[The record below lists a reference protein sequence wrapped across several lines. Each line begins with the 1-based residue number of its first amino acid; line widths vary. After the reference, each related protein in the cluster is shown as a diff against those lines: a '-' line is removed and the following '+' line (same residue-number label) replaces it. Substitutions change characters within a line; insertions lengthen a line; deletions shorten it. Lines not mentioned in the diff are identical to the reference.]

1 MAAAA
6 LRRSAKT
13 TPNRKSTQSWPSNS
27 DQVTEDGS
35 RNPALVLASEQ
46 QQSSASMLTLP
57 QQQNQQAG
65 TQMQSASSLDQPQI
79 GLVQYQP
86 TGTNPEPPTVRTPG
100 QYQPAG
106 NNETPLAGEDLNSD
120 AIVDA
125 QLTHLISR
133 DDAPQGQ
140 DAPNTSDVPM
150 PDAPTVHDIA
160 TPRRTVGGRCRK
172 WCISAQPASG
182 KRKCAA
188 CNLCGIRFTQ
198 GEARLQQWGSR
209 ETNHH
214 YVHAHCV
221 NGGLGHDHELFPK
234 QATDQD
240 AVDAVTRQRDTITR
254 TAADTEV
261 LLPFA
266 QDPDQASTAAP
277 PDDERDLFGRE
288 EALRM
293 DEEIMDFQ
301 WFEHVTWDSIKDLR
315 GTTYVQPPTRFKF
328 ALQQA
333 QHAILRAIIHNN
345 PTSSASESAWKALV
359 LSSWLLLGRP
369 AVNASE
375 SNCAHFLDARLELF
389 WAEDWSALWAMV
401 RSECD
406 VAPVQ
411 NTARRTEKQQI
422 QSRIRK
428 VATLA
433 RTGEKG
439 RALAAARNAPP
450 VPVTEQIVQEIKS
463 LYPADPEPPAP
474 ASAPIS
480 ALFLSEVAEQVPS
493 TLRKMPR
500 LSEPGPLG
508 MRAEHWY
515 DFGSLAG
522 NSDLFVQVV
531 AHIAAAAL
539 PNSVLQYL
547 RAGQI
552 TPLAKPTGGHRPLL
566 MMSFL
571 RRLALKSVMAAK
583 KESVAKCAGPFNT
596 VSEDQMVQIR

>member
-1 MAAAA
+1 MPQLVPQYTTC
-6 LRRSAKT
+6 LRE
-13 TPNRKSTQSWPSNS
+13 TQ
-27 DQVTEDGS
+27 TC
-35 RNPALVLASEQ
+35 
-46 QQSSASMLTLP
+46 
-57 QQQNQQAG
+57 G
-65 TQMQSASSLDQPQI
+65 T
-79 GLVQYQP
+79 
-86 TGTNPEPPTVRTPG
+86 
-100 QYQPAG
+100 
-106 NNETPLAGEDLNSD
+106 
-120 AIVDA
+120 
-125 QLTHLISR
+125 
-133 DDAPQGQ
+133 
-140 DAPNTSDVPM
+140 
-150 PDAPTVHDIA
+150 
-160 TPRRTVGGRCRK
+160 
-172 WCISAQPASG
+172 
-182 KRKCAA
+182 
-188 CNLCGIRFTQ
+188 RFTH
-198 GEARLQQWGSR
+198 GEARLQQWSNR

-221 NGGLGHDHELFPK
+221 NGGLEHDHELFPK
-234 QATDQD
+234 QAADQD

-266 QDPDQASTAAP
+266 QDAEQASTAAP
-277 PDDERDLFGRE
+277 PDDERDFFGRE

-293 DEEIMDFQ
+293 DEDIMDFQ

-333 QHAILRAIIHNN
+333 QHAILRAIIHNS

-389 WAEDWSALWAMV
+389 WAEDWSALWATV
-401 RSECD
+401 RAECD

-411 NTARRTEKQQI
+411 NSARRTEKQQI

-433 RTGEKG
+433 RTGVKG
-439 RALAAARNAPP
+439 RALAAARNALP
-450 VPVTEQIVQEIKS
+450 VPVTELIVQEIKS
-463 LYPADPEPPAP
+463 LYPTDPELPASV
-474 ASAPIS
+474 SAPIS

-531 AHIAAAAL
+531 AHIAAAAV
-539 PNSVLQYL
+539 PNSVQFSVTIFESWTDHTSCQTY
-547 RAGQI
+547 RGPQTTPHDVISPQTCAEISDGSKERISGQVCWPI
-552 TPLAKPTGGHRPLL
+552 
-566 MMSFL
+566 
-571 RRLALKSVMAAK
+571 SVRCRK
-583 KESVAKCAGPFNT
+583 TRWCKHDDQDHP
-596 VSEDQMVQIR
+596 VSCGSR

>member
-1 MAAAA
+1 MIHH
-6 LRRSAKT
+6 LQEK
-13 TPNRKSTQSWPSNS
+13 
-27 DQVTEDGS
+27 
-35 RNPALVLASEQ
+35 
-46 QQSSASMLTLP
+46 
-57 QQQNQQAG
+57 
-65 TQMQSASSLDQPQI
+65 
-79 GLVQYQP
+79 
-86 TGTNPEPPTVRTPG
+86 
-100 QYQPAG
+100 
-106 NNETPLAGEDLNSD
+106 DLNSD

-125 QLTHLISR
+125 RLTHLISR
-133 DDAPQGQ
+133 DDALQGQ
-140 DAPNTSDVPM
+140 NAPNASDVPM

-198 GEARLQQWGSR
+198 GEARLQQWGNR

-240 AVDAVTRQRDTITR
+240 AVDAVTRQRDSITR

-266 QDPDQASTAAP
+266 QDLEQASTAAP

-288 EALRM
+288 DALRM

-301 WFEHVTWDSIKDLR
+301 WFEHVTWNSIKDLR
-315 GTTYVQPPTRFKF
+315 GTTYVQPPTRFRF

-401 RSECD
+401 RAECD

-411 NTARRTEKQQI
+411 NSVRRKEKQQI
-422 QSRIRK
+422 QSRVRK

-474 ASAPIS
+474 VEAPVS
-480 ALFLSEVAEQVPS
+480 SLFLSEVAEQVPT

-515 DFGSLAG
+515 DFASLSG
-522 NSDLFVQVV
+522 NSDLFVQII
-531 AHIAAAAL
+531 AHIAAAAV
-539 PNSVLQYL
+539 PNPVLQYL
-547 RAGQI
+547 K

-583 KESVAKCAGPFNT
+583 KESVAKCAGPLQYGVGRPDGANT
-596 VSEDQMVQIR
+596 MIKTIQYLAEADNCRVLVALDL

>member
-1 MAAAA
+1 M
-6 LRRSAKT
+6 
-13 TPNRKSTQSWPSNS
+13 
-27 DQVTEDGS
+27 
-35 RNPALVLASEQ
+35 
-46 QQSSASMLTLP
+46 
-57 QQQNQQAG
+57 
-65 TQMQSASSLDQPQI
+65 
-79 GLVQYQP
+79 
-86 TGTNPEPPTVRTPG
+86 
-100 QYQPAG
+100 
-106 NNETPLAGEDLNSD
+106 
-120 AIVDA
+120 
-125 QLTHLISR
+125 
-133 DDAPQGQ
+133 
-140 DAPNTSDVPM
+140 
-150 PDAPTVHDIA
+150 HDIA

-198 GEARLQQWGSR
+198 GEARLQQWGNR
-209 ETNHH
+209 DTNHH

-240 AVDAVTRQRDTITR
+240 AVDAVMRQRDIITR
-254 TAADTEV
+254 TAADTEN

-266 QDPDQASTAAP
+266 QDLEQASTAAP

-301 WFEHVTWDSIKDLR
+301 WFEQVTWDSIKDLR

-389 WAEDWSALWAMV
+389 WAEDWSTLWAMV
-401 RSECD
+401 RAECD

-411 NTARRTEKQQI
+411 NSARRTEKQQI

-463 LYPADPEPPAP
+463 LYPTDPEPPAP
-474 ASAPIS
+474 ASASIS

-531 AHIAAAAL
+531 AHIAAAAV

-583 KESVAKCAGPFNT
+583 NQWLSVLDHFNT
-596 VSEDQMVQIR
+596 VSEDQMVQIRWSRPSSIWRKPTTPESSLLSTSRLHSRTSTEEPCYAALLKPTQTLQQSSPGGTQAQRNIECTTTLPTPKSLPTLGWIRVVLYQHVVSLQLLTRHFTQS